1 MSGSGVGWRVL
12 TAPAGVCVEGEAISC
27 CNRPLAATMLVM
39 FKASQLVWR
48 EGCRPTSAHCE
59 ALPAFRLMHWGQTGV
74 NSAQIF
80 YNKLP
85 DGDLLIAFEL
95 HLTRTNAFHCASH
108 TALLTEDA
116 AQRLVCVCGGGGSPG
131 DPSTLGKCRCG
142 WPHTQTHP
150 NYPEAC
156 IPYTYTIKPF
166 HLLQWSSNRLLV
178 YLS

>member
-1 MSGSGVGWRVL
+1 MESSHSPSGC
-12 TAPAGVCVEGEAISC
+12 VCGGGGDQLLQQTVSSNNACDVQSISTCMEGGMQADLC
-27 CNRPLAATMLVM
+27 PLRGS
-39 FKASQLVWR
+39 ASV
-48 EGCRPTSAHCE
+48 PPD
-59 ALPAFRLMHWGQTGV
+59 ALGSNWGQLR
-74 NSAQIF
+74 ADF
-80 YNKLP
+80 LP

-95 HLTRTNAFHCASH
+95 HLTRTNAFHCASPK
-108 TALLTEDA
+108 ALLTEDA